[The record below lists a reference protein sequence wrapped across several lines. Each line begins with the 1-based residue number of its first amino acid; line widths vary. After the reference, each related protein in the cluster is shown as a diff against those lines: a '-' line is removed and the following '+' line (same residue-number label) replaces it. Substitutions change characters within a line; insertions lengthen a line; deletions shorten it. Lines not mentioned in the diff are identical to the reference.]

1 MFDQLKKYK
10 SNNHFFFDGRS
21 ELENVCNAPKNANGV
36 YLVYAL
42 KNGRVELVYIG
53 SSGKIKQ
60 NGKIGK
66 SKGGMFDKIVNGE
79 PFGKPRIKSWKQ
91 KLLVE
96 KIDALDIYWYETF
109 IKNHNDIPLYV
120 KGSIIQIYFYI
131 NENLPEWNKEF

>member
-1 MFDQLKKYK
+1 
-10 SNNHFFFDGRS
+10 
-21 ELENVCNAPKNANGV
+21 VCNAPKNANGV

-60 NGKIGK
+60 NGKIEK

-79 PFGKPRIKSWKQ
+79 QFGKPRIKSWKQ

-109 IKNHNDIPLYV
+109 DKNHNDIPLYV